1 MSIEN
6 IITPWDTLE
15 KRKRMLKFD
24 INSTL
29 KEATTEDFSLIG
41 RQPEPND
48 GILHFTSDRFITLNG
63 MIYGTGGGF
72 YDLNPLYEKMNGKN
86 IETDEEADEFVASYG
101 AYEFLPYVHY
111 HINSSAYTLTTF
123 MCPSSVFQIKNAYDG
138 AQYYRV
144 YNKSNSSNP
153 WTPVKLKWDT
163 NSNKYIINKFENS
176 SIATLSDPIP
186 TATNTTDGLM
196 SSDHVNSL
204 SSTANL
210 LFKNLITQN
219 EKNNN
224 FSKSIEFIRYRIQA
238 SKLSSNTDKPYS
250 GVNSYAC
257 LGNVTQIA
265 PGSDLH
271 KAIGDESNNY
281 GMNFL
286 IGTYPYYYN
295 SGNQYKL
302 GFCNGKIAFT
312 YGTTEW
318 SDWTVLASQSYVY
331 TSYNN
336 LYSVLQSNANSIS
349 SLDILTHSHTS
360 SINTLNE
367 TTNTHS
373 AAITKLNDTTT
384 NLSSSIKSL
393 SGTVST
399 NYTTLDGKI
408 SGNTTSITNLD
419 TKFNTHAAAITKLE
433 TEQSKQSYLLNNL
446 NTSVNSIN
454 SNISDINTK
463 ISTVTNDLNNL
474 KISYNKLY
482 DFTINKLSYI
492 ETWISDFQTARPTT
506 LPPSGTSTPTPFY
519 DLCIYVNNNAYI
531 DNNDSNIAYLSY
543 TNTGSMEI
551 SNNLNGSVR
560 LDLSNKDNY
569 EIIGEQPTQYLKFQ
583 CKSNSL
589 DFDAFM
595 YTRFSGIITL
605 NQGNLWVSSVMLY
618 NGNNISAITTPPNTY
633 VLKEA
638 NYISFDKIFSIT
650 GDTKVAYID
659 LELTTAQPSG
669 STLAPTTLPPTT
681 PSAA

>member
-204 SSTANL
+204 SSTTNL
-210 LFKNLITQN
+210 LVKNMITQA
-219 EKNNN
+219 EKNNR
-224 FSKSIEFIRYRIQA
+224 FSESIEYLRYRIKE
-238 SKLSSNTDKPYS
+238 SNLSSNTDKPYS

-281 GMNFL
+281 GMSFF

-336 LYSVLQSNANSIS
+336 LYSVLQSNANSIA

-360 SINTLNE
+360 SINTLNK

-373 AAITKLNDTTT
+373 
-384 NLSSSIKSL
+384 
-393 SGTVST
+393 
-399 NYTTLDGKI
+399 
-408 SGNTTSITNLD
+408 
-419 TKFNTHAAAITKLE
+419 AAITKLE
-433 TEQSKQSYLLNNL
+433 TEQSKQSSLLNNL

-454 SNISDINTK
+454 SNISGINTK

-482 DFTINKLSYI
+482 DFTINRLSYI

-506 LPPSGTSTPTPFY
+506 VPPFGTPTPTSCY
-519 DLCIYVNNNAYI
+519 DLCIWVNNNAYI
-531 DNNDSNIAYLSY
+531 DNNDSNIAYLSD

-551 SNNLNGSVR
+551 INNLNGSVR

-589 DFDAFM
+589 AFDAFM

-618 NGNNISAITTPPNTY
+618 NGNNISAITTPPNTH
-633 VLKEA
+633 VLEEA

-659 LELTTAQPSG
+659 LGLTTAQPSG

-681 PSAA
+681 LPPTTPSAA

>member
-101 AYEFLPYVHY
+101 DYEFLPYVHY

-123 MCPSSVFQIKNAYDG
+123 MGPSSVFQIKNAYDG
-138 AQYYRV
+138 SQYYRV
-144 YNKSNSSNP
+144 YSKYNLSNP

-186 TATNTTDGLM
+186 MATNASDGLM

-204 SSTANL
+204 SS
-210 LFKNLITQN
+210 
-219 EKNNN
+219 
-224 FSKSIEFIRYRIQA
+224 
-238 SKLSSNTDKPYS
+238 
-250 GVNSYAC
+250 
-257 LGNVTQIA
+257 
-265 PGSDLH
+265 
-271 KAIGDESNNY
+271 
-281 GMNFL
+281 
-286 IGTYPYYYN
+286 
-295 SGNQYKL
+295 
-302 GFCNGKIAFT
+302 
-312 YGTTEW
+312 
-318 SDWTVLASQSYVY
+318 
-331 TSYNN
+331 
-336 LYSVLQSNANSIS
+336 
-349 SLDILTHSHTS
+349 
-360 SINTLNE
+360 
-367 TTNTHS
+367 
-373 AAITKLNDTTT
+373 
-384 NLSSSIKSL
+384 
-393 SGTVST
+393 
-399 NYTTLDGKI
+399 
-408 SGNTTSITNLD
+408 LD

-433 TEQSKQSYLLNNL
+433 TEQSKQSSLLNNL

-454 SNISDINTK
+454 SNISGINTK
-463 ISTVTNDLNNL
+463 ISTVTNNLNNL

-482 DFTINKLSYI
+482 NFTINRLSYI

-506 LPPSGTSTPTPFY
+506 LLPTNLPPSVTHTPTASY

-531 DNNDSNIAYLSY
+531 DNNDSNIAYLSN
-543 TNTGSMEI
+543 TNTGSMKI
-551 SNNLNGSVR
+551 SNNLNGSVI

-618 NGNNISAITTPPNTY
+618 NGNNISAITTPPNTH

-638 NYISFDKIFSIT
+638 NYISFDKIFSII

-659 LELTTAQPSG
+659 LELTTALPSG
-669 STLAPTTLPPTT
+669 STLAPTTT
-681 PSAA
+681 PSAR

>member
-72 YDLNPLYEKMNGKN
+72 YDLNPLYEKVNGKN

-204 SSTANL
+204 SSTASML
-210 LFKNLITQN
+210 VKNIITQN
-219 EKNNN
+219 EKNNK
-224 FSKSIEFIRYRIQA
+224 FSKSIEYIRYRIEA
-238 SKLSSNTDKPYS
+238 SRLSSNTDKPYS

-281 GMNFL
+281 GMSFL

-295 SGNQYKL
+295 NYYTSGNQYKL

-360 SINTLNE
+360 SINTLNK

-373 AAITKLNDTTT
+373 
-384 NLSSSIKSL
+384 
-393 SGTVST
+393 
-399 NYTTLDGKI
+399 
-408 SGNTTSITNLD
+408 
-419 TKFNTHAAAITKLE
+419 AAITKLE
-433 TEQSKQSYLLNNL
+433 TEQSKQSSLLNNI

-454 SNISDINTK
+454 SNISGINTK

-482 DFTINKLSYI
+482 DFTINRLSYI
-492 ETWISDFQTARPTT
+492 ETWISDFQTARPIT
-506 LPPSGTSTPTPFY
+506 LP
-519 DLCIYVNNNAYI
+519 
-531 DNNDSNIAYLSY
+531 
-543 TNTGSMEI
+543 
-551 SNNLNGSVR
+551 
-560 LDLSNKDNY
+560 
-569 EIIGEQPTQYLKFQ
+569 
-583 CKSNSL
+583 
-589 DFDAFM
+589 
-595 YTRFSGIITL
+595 
-605 NQGNLWVSSVMLY
+605 
-618 NGNNISAITTPPNTY
+618 
-633 VLKEA
+633 
-638 NYISFDKIFSIT
+638 
-650 GDTKVAYID
+650 
-659 LELTTAQPSG
+659 
-669 STLAPTTLPPTT
+669 PTTLPPTT